1 MKIRALISIS
11 LWCLYVIPAQAFP
24 PAPYYRI
31 FGTVR
36 DQQGGPLGA
45 GEGTVILSGIYS
57 ALNLASVSGGG
68 IAGVII
74 NNGGSYTSVPD
85 VTFVGANGSGSGAT
99 GTAVLTDG
107 VVTDVII
114 DNPGSGYISPVAVG
128 FSGGGGTPVE
138 LVRSITSPSDGTN
151 YSLSVPMDSQT
162 ISQFDDIGALSP
174 WLPFTIKVVVNGQD
188 FVPIQI
194 RGATSRYWTDR
205 INAVNTP
212 GINAQGTDWAVGLP
226 SGKLRLDLTIGI
238 DSDGDGLPD
247 SWEEDVANSLGLGSI
262 EDVNPND
269 DSDGDGVS
277 NYIEYIAGTYA
288 FDKDDKFGLKVI
300 DVITTGT
307 APEESHHAHLR
318 FLAIPGRTYRIG
330 EWIGSGSLKPCQ
342 FSSVRDGSGLR
353 TSLLASEVA
362 NQDVYV
368 PMIDGES
375 RFFVLSV
382 E

>member
-1 MKIRALISIS
+1 
-11 LWCLYVIPAQAFP
+11 
-24 PAPYYRI
+24 
-31 FGTVR
+31 
-36 DQQGGPLGA
+36 
-45 GEGTVILSGIYS
+45 
-57 ALNLASVSGGG
+57 
-68 IAGVII
+68 
-74 NNGGSYTSVPD
+74 
-85 VTFVGANGSGSGAT
+85 
-99 GTAVLTDG
+99 
-107 VVTDVII
+107 
-114 DNPGSGYISPVAVG
+114 
-128 FSGGGGTPVE
+128 
-138 LVRSITSPSDGTN
+138 
-151 YSLSVPMDSQT
+151 MDSQT

-174 WLPFTIKVVVNGQD
+174 WLPFTIKVVVDGQN

-194 RGATSRYWTDR
+194 RGATSQYWTDR

-247 SWEEDVANSLGLGSI
+247 SWEEDVANSLGLESI

-288 FDKDDKFGLKVI
+288 FDKDDKFGLKVVK
-300 DVITTGT
+300 VITSGT
-307 APEESHHAHLR
+307 APDETHVAHLK
-318 FLAIPGRTYRIG
+318 FLTIPGRTYRIA
-330 EWIGSGSLKPCQ
+330 EWTGTGTPSPRQ
-342 FSSVRDGSGLR
+342 FSFATDGSGLR
-353 TSLLASEVA
+353 SSLLASEVE
-362 NQDVYV
+362 NLDVYV